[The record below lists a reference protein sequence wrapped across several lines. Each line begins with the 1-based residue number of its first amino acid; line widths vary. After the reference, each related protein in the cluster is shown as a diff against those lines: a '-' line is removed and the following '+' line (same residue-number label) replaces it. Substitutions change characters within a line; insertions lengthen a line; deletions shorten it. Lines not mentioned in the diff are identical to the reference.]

1 MNINELKERVKWLIK
16 ARLYVVCILTI
27 VGVAQ
32 VLILAPERYLEL
44 LKPVSFLVLIILSCN
59 FLYFIIFK
67 KQRWT
72 LKSLTAFIYIQ
83 IVFDI
88 VITTA
93 LIHFSGGIESS
104 YFIVYLFFIFAAGML
119 LHPISTYV
127 IATLS
132 AISYGLLLLFEHYGI
147 ITTII
152 IFDFQLEIWKPG
164 VILAT
169 FVFRAGS
176 FYITAFFSD
185 HISHVLKKKTHDLEK
200 SNDLKEL
207 FISILAHDLKNMLQ
221 LVLGHAQMIR
231 KTKNTRHVKKIEENV
246 KRMDRI
252 IDNVK
257 LYSKLREK
265 EYKEK
270 FERENL
276 YETIKRSVE
285 IFEGKREIEIQCR
298 DKNCFVEASST
309 LENVFYNLIDNA
321 VKYSENKIEIIV
333 EDELKNWK
341 VCVKDYG
348 KGIPDELKDVIFE
361 RFEKKEART
370 RLGLA
375 IVKQIVTL
383 HKGKV
388 WVEDNPEGGS
398 IFCVSLSKSRK
409 H

>member
-1 MNINELKERVKWLIK
+1 MDINELKERVKWLIK

-27 VGVAQ
+27 VGIIQ
-32 VLILAPERYLEL
+32 TLVLTPEKYLEL
-44 LKPVSFLVLIILSCN
+44 LRPVSFLVLIILLCD
-59 FLYFIIFK
+59 FLYFIILK

-72 LKSLTAFIYIQ
+72 LKSLTVFTYIQ
-83 IVFDI
+83 IAFDI
-88 VITTA
+88 AIVTA

-104 YFIVYLFFIFAAGML
+104 YFIVYLFLIFATGML
-119 LHPISTYV
+119 LYPISTYV

-147 ITTII
+147 ITATI
-152 IFDFQLEIWKPG
+152 IFDFQPVIWKPG

-169 FVFRAGS
+169 LVFRAGS

-185 HISHVLKKKTHDLEK
+185 HISHVLEKKTQDLEK
-200 SNDLKEL
+200 TSHLKEL

-221 LVLGHAQMIR
+221 LVLGHAQLAR
-231 KTKNTRHVKKIEENV
+231 GSKNTEHVKKIEETV

-270 FERENL
+270 FERKNL
-276 YETIKRSVE
+276 YEIIKRSVG
-285 IFEGKREIEIQCR
+285 IFEGKREIEIRCR
-298 DKNCFVEASST
+298 DKNCFVEVSST

-321 VKYSENKIEIIV
+321 VKYSENKIEIIF
-333 EDELKNWK
+333 EDEVKNWK
-341 VCVKDYG
+341 ICVKDYG
-348 KGIPDELKDVIFE
+348 KGIPDELKDIIFE

-370 RLGLA
+370 GLGLA

-383 HKGKV
+383 HKGEV
-388 WVEDNPEGGS
+388 WIEDNPEGGS
-398 IFCVSLSKSRK
+398 IFCVSLPKT
-409 H
+409 

>member
-1 MNINELKERVKWLIK
+1 MDINELKERVKWLIK

-27 VGVAQ
+27 VGIIQ
-32 VLILAPERYLEL
+32 TLVLTPEKYLEL
-44 LKPVSFLVLIILSCN
+44 LRPVSFLVLIILLCD
-59 FLYFIIFK
+59 FLYFIILK

-72 LKSLTAFIYIQ
+72 LKSLTVFTYIQ
-83 IVFDI
+83 ITFDI
-88 VITTA
+88 AIVTA

-104 YFIVYLFFIFAAGML
+104 YFIVYLFLIFATGML
-119 LHPISTYV
+119 LYPISTYV

-152 IFDFQLEIWKPG
+152 IFDFQPVIWKPG

-169 FVFRAGS
+169 LVFRAGS

-185 HISHVLKKKTHDLEK
+185 HISHVLEKKTQDLEK
-200 SNDLKEL
+200 TSHLKEL

-221 LVLGHAQMIR
+221 LVLGHAQLAR
-231 KTKNTRHVKKIEENV
+231 GSKNTEHVKKIEETV

-270 FERENL
+270 FERKNL
-276 YETIKRSVE
+276 YEIIKRSVG
-285 IFEGKREIEIQCR
+285 IFEGKREIEIRCR
-298 DKNCFVEASST
+298 DKNCFVEFSST

-321 VKYSENKIEIIV
+321 VKYSENKIEIIF
-333 EDELKNWK
+333 EDEVKNWK
-341 VCVKDYG
+341 ICVKDYG
-348 KGIPDELKDVIFE
+348 KGIPDELKDIIFE

-370 RLGLA
+370 GLGLA

-383 HKGKV
+383 HKGEV
-388 WVEDNPEGGS
+388 WIEDNPEGGS
-398 IFCVSLSKSRK
+398 IFCVSLPKT
-409 H
+409 

>member
-1 MNINELKERVKWLIK
+1 MDINELKERVKWLIK

-27 VGVAQ
+27 VGIIQ
-32 VLILAPERYLEL
+32 TLVLTPEKYLEL
-44 LKPVSFLVLIILSCN
+44 LRPVSFLVLIILLCD
-59 FLYFIIFK
+59 FLYFIILK

-72 LKSLTAFIYIQ
+72 LKSLTVFTYIQ
-83 IVFDI
+83 ITFDI
-88 VITTA
+88 AIVTA

-104 YFIVYLFFIFAAGML
+104 YFIVYLFLIFATGML
-119 LHPISTYV
+119 LYPISTYV

-147 ITTII
+147 ITATI
-152 IFDFQLEIWKPG
+152 IFDFQPVIWKPG

-169 FVFRAGS
+169 LVFRAGS

-185 HISHVLKKKTHDLEK
+185 HISHVLEKKTQDLEK
-200 SNDLKEL
+200 TSHLKEL

-221 LVLGHAQMIR
+221 LVLGHAQLAR
-231 KTKNTRHVKKIEENV
+231 GSKNTEHVKKIEETV

-270 FERENL
+270 FERKNL
-276 YETIKRSVE
+276 YEIIKRSVG
-285 IFEGKREIEIQCR
+285 IFEGKREIEIRCR
-298 DKNCFVEASST
+298 DKNCFVEVSST

-321 VKYSENKIEIIV
+321 VKYSENKIEIIF
-333 EDELKNWK
+333 EDEVKNWK
-341 VCVKDYG
+341 ICVKDYG
-348 KGIPDELKDVIFE
+348 KGIPDELKDIIFE

-370 RLGLA
+370 GLGLA

-383 HKGKV
+383 HKGEV
-388 WVEDNPEGGS
+388 WIEDNPEGGS
-398 IFCVSLSKSRK
+398 IFCVSLPKT
-409 H
+409 

>member
-1 MNINELKERVKWLIK
+1 MDINELKERVKWLIK

-27 VGVAQ
+27 VGIIQ
-32 VLILAPERYLEL
+32 TLVLTPEKYLEL
-44 LKPVSFLVLIILSCN
+44 LRPVSFLVLIILLCD
-59 FLYFIIFK
+59 FLYFIILK

-72 LKSLTAFIYIQ
+72 LKSLTAFTYIQ
-83 IVFDI
+83 ITFDI
-88 VITTA
+88 AIVTA

-104 YFIVYLFFIFAAGML
+104 YFIVYLFLIFATGML
-119 LHPISTYV
+119 LYPISTYV

-147 ITTII
+147 ITATI
-152 IFDFQLEIWKPG
+152 IFDFQPVIWKPG

-169 FVFRAGS
+169 LVFRAGS

-185 HISHVLKKKTHDLEK
+185 HISHVLEKKTQDLEK
-200 SNDLKEL
+200 TSHLKEL

-221 LVLGHAQMIR
+221 LVLGHAQLAR
-231 KTKNTRHVKKIEENV
+231 GSKNTEHVKKIEETV

-270 FERENL
+270 FERKNL
-276 YETIKRSVE
+276 YEIIKRSVG
-285 IFEGKREIEIQCR
+285 IFEGKREIEIRCR
-298 DKNCFVEASST
+298 DKNCFVEVSST

-321 VKYSENKIEIIV
+321 VKYSENKIEIIF
-333 EDELKNWK
+333 EDEVKNWK
-341 VCVKDYG
+341 ICVKDYG

-361 RFEKKEART
+361 KKEART
-370 RLGLA
+370 GLGLA

-383 HKGKV
+383 HKGEV
-388 WVEDNPEGGS
+388 WIEDNPEGGS
-398 IFCVSLSKSRK
+398 IFCVSLPKT
-409 H
+409 

>member
-1 MNINELKERVKWLIK
+1 MDINELKERVKWLIK

-27 VGVAQ
+27 VGIIQ
-32 VLILAPERYLEL
+32 TLVLTPEKYLEL
-44 LKPVSFLVLIILSCN
+44 LRPVSFLVLIILLCD
-59 FLYFIIFK
+59 FLYFIILK

-72 LKSLTAFIYIQ
+72 LKSLTVFTYIQ
-83 IVFDI
+83 ITFDI
-88 VITTA
+88 AIVTA

-104 YFIVYLFFIFAAGML
+104 YFIVYLFLIFATGML
-119 LHPISTYV
+119 LYPISTYV

-147 ITTII
+147 ITATI
-152 IFDFQLEIWKPG
+152 IFDFQPVIWKPG

-169 FVFRAGS
+169 LVFRAGS

-185 HISHVLKKKTHDLEK
+185 HISHVLEKKTQDLEK
-200 SNDLKEL
+200 SNQLKEL

-221 LVLGHAQMIR
+221 LVLGHAQLAR
-231 KTKNTRHVKKIEENV
+231 GSKNTEHVKKIEETV

-270 FERENL
+270 FERKNL
-276 YETIKRSVE
+276 YEIIKRSVG
-285 IFEGKREIEIQCR
+285 IFEGKREIEIRCR
-298 DKNCFVEASST
+298 DKNCFVEVSST

-321 VKYSENKIEIIV
+321 VKYSENKIEIIF
-333 EDELKNWK
+333 EDEVKNWK
-341 VCVKDYG
+341 ICVKDYG
-348 KGIPDELKDVIFE
+348 KGIPDELKDIIFE

-370 RLGLA
+370 GLGLA

-383 HKGKV
+383 HKGEV
-388 WVEDNPEGGS
+388 WIEDNPEGGS
-398 IFCVSLSKSRK
+398 IFCVSLPKT
-409 H
+409 

>member
-1 MNINELKERVKWLIK
+1 MDINELKERVKWLIK

-27 VGVAQ
+27 VGIIQ
-32 VLILAPERYLEL
+32 TLVLTPEKYLEL
-44 LKPVSFLVLIILSCN
+44 LRPVSFLVLIILLCD
-59 FLYFIIFK
+59 FLYFIILK

-72 LKSLTAFIYIQ
+72 LKSLTAFTYIQ
-83 IVFDI
+83 IAFDI
-88 VITTA
+88 AIVTA

-104 YFIVYLFFIFAAGML
+104 YFIVYLFLIFATGML
-119 LHPISTYV
+119 LYPISTYV

-169 FVFRAGS
+169 LVFRAGS

-185 HISHVLKKKTHDLEK
+185 HISHVLEKKTQDLEK
-200 SNDLKEL
+200 TSHLKEL

-221 LVLGHAQMIR
+221 LVLGHAQLAR
-231 KTKNTRHVKKIEENV
+231 GSKNMEHVKKIEETV

-270 FERENL
+270 FERKNL
-276 YETIKRSVE
+276 YEIIKRSVG
-285 IFEGKREIEIQCR
+285 IFEGKREIEIRCR

-321 VKYSENKIEIIV
+321 VKYSENKIEIIF
-333 EDELKNWK
+333 EDEVKNWK
-341 VCVKDYG
+341 ICVKDYG
-348 KGIPDELKDVIFE
+348 KGIPDELKDIIFE

-370 RLGLA
+370 GLGLA

-383 HKGKV
+383 HKGEV
-388 WVEDNPEGGS
+388 WIEDNPEGGS
-398 IFCVSLSKSRK
+398 IFCVSLPKT
-409 H
+409 

>member
-1 MNINELKERVKWLIK
+1 MDINELKERVKWLIK

-27 VGVAQ
+27 VGIIQ
-32 VLILAPERYLEL
+32 TLVLTPEKYLEL
-44 LKPVSFLVLIILSCN
+44 LRPVSFLVLIILLCD
-59 FLYFIIFK
+59 FLYFIILK

-72 LKSLTAFIYIQ
+72 LKSLTVFTYIQ
-83 IVFDI
+83 ITFDI
-88 VITTA
+88 AIVTA

-104 YFIVYLFFIFAAGML
+104 YFIVYLFLIFATGML
-119 LHPISTYV
+119 LYPISTYV

-169 FVFRAGS
+169 LVFRAGS

-185 HISHVLKKKTHDLEK
+185 HISHVLEKKTQDLEK
-200 SNDLKEL
+200 TSHLKEL

-221 LVLGHAQMIR
+221 LVLGHAQLAR
-231 KTKNTRHVKKIEENV
+231 GSKNTEHVKKIEETV

-270 FERENL
+270 FERKNL
-276 YETIKRSVE
+276 YEIIKRSVG
-285 IFEGKREIEIQCR
+285 IFEGKREIEIRCR
-298 DKNCFVEASST
+298 DKNCFVEFSST

-321 VKYSENKIEIIV
+321 VKYSENKIEIIF
-333 EDELKNWK
+333 EDEVKNWK
-341 VCVKDYG
+341 ICVKDYG
-348 KGIPDELKDVIFE
+348 KGIPDELKDIIFE

-370 RLGLA
+370 GLGLA

-383 HKGKV
+383 HKGEV
-388 WVEDNPEGGS
+388 WIEDNPEGGS
-398 IFCVSLSKSRK
+398 IFCVSLPKT
-409 H
+409 

>member
-1 MNINELKERVKWLIK
+1 MDINELKERVKWLIK

-32 VLILAPERYLEL
+32 ALILAPERYLEL

-59 FLYFIIFK
+59 FLYFTILK

-72 LKSLTAFIYIQ
+72 LRNLIIFIYIQ
-83 IVFDI
+83 IIFD
-88 VITTA
+88 VTATTA

-104 YFIVYLFFIFAAGML
+104 YFIVYLFLIFAAGML

-132 AISYGLLLLFEHYGI
+132 TILYGVLLLFEYYGV
-147 ITTII
+147 ITTIQ

-164 VILAT
+164 VIIST
-169 FVFRAGS
+169 FVSRAGS

-185 HISHVLKKKTHDLEK
+185 YLSRILEKKTRELEK
-200 SNDLKEL
+200 SSQLKEL

-221 LVLGHAQMIR
+221 LVLGHAQLAR
-231 KTKNTRHVKKIEENV
+231 GTKSMGHVKKIEETV
-246 KRMDRI
+246 KRMDGI

-265 EYKEK
+265 EYTEK

-361 RFEKKEART
+361 RFEKQEART
-370 RLGLA
+370 GLGLA

-388 WVEDNPEGGS
+388 WVEDNLGGGS
-398 IFCVSLSKSRK
+398 IFYVSLPKSRK